1 MRRVASTL
9 ALAALIAI
17 PVVAD
22 AQGRYG
28 RDIPR
33 GQMPPAGRCRVWY
46 DNRPAGQQPPPT
58 SCNEAERIASRSR
71 NARVIYGDSNRQRRD
86 DDWWGSNRDPRSSYP
101 GRYPSRARVI
111 QREAFDNGYNDGY
124 DKGREDARDN
134 DRYDP
139 VRHSRYRSADR
150 GYNSRFG
157 SKDEYKDVYREGFRA
172 GYDEGY
178 RLGAYRRDD
187 RRRDVGFPWPF

>member
-1 MRRVASTL
+1 MRRVASTF
-9 ALAALIAI
+9 ALVALIAI
-17 PVVAD
+17 PAAAD

-28 RDIPR
+28 RDVPR

-58 SCNEAERIASRSR
+58 SCDEAERIASRSR
-71 NARVIYGDSNRQRRD
+71 NARVIYGDTNRQRRD
-86 DDWWGSNRDPRSSYP
+86 DDVWNRGRDPRGSYP
-101 GRYPSRARVI
+101 GRYPSRVRVI
-111 QREAFDNGYNDGY
+111 QREALENGYEDGY
-124 DKGREDARDN
+124 DKGREDGRDN

-139 VRHSRYRSADR
+139 VRHGRYRSADR

-178 RLGAYRRDD
+178 RVGAYGRDG
-187 RRRDVGFPWPF
+187 RRRDVGLPWPF